1 MEHIFL
7 LFVSVLCRVC
17 HVFPR
22 LHFSLSTRYSPVFL
36 SVSTLPCPALPY
48 LESLKTVYLSYILV
62 CMLLD
67 APSCVHCDRRP
78 DRNCKRH
85 PFTSV
90 CFFVFESL
98 LFCSCVSVP
107 RLTQAHRSR
116 VIAAAVLGS
125 PKPAVRGRSTPL
137 SAAHSSPPFVGDQ
150 CCRPR
155 FTQARRSREIDATVR
170 GSLKPTV
177 RGRSTPPSMV
187 HPSPPFAGDRRHR
200 PRLTQAHRSWE
211 IDAAVHGSPKPA
223 VRGRSVA
230 SSVAHSSP
238 PFVGDQC
245 CRPWLTQARRLREI
259 NAAVRSSPKPA
270 AGSGPPP
277 WIQFPN
283 HGQECRC
290 QVPWIQFLN
299 HDQECSS
306 QVSWIQFLYRIT
318 VELWLW
324 WPR

>member
-22 LHFSLSTRYSPVFL
+22 LLFSLSTRYSPVFL

-78 DRNCKRH
+78 DRNCKRR

-98 LFCSCVSVP
+98 LFCSCLSVP
-107 RLTQAHRSR
+107 RLTQAS
-116 VIAAAVLGS
+116 
-125 PKPAVRGRSTPL
+125 
-137 SAAHSSPPFVGDQ
+137 
-150 CCRPR
+150 
-155 FTQARRSREIDATVR
+155 RSREIDAAVR

-177 RGRSTPPSMV
+177 RGRSTLPSTV

-223 VRGRSVA
+223 VRGRSVP

-238 PFVGDQC
+238 PFVGDQR
-245 CRPWLTQARRLREI
+245 CRPRFTQARRSREISAFVRGSLKPTVRGRSMLPSVAHPSPPFAGDQRCRPQLTQARRWFRPT
-259 NAAVRSSPKPA
+259 AMDP
-270 AGSGPPP
+270 
-277 WIQFPN
+277 
-283 HGQECRC
+283 
-290 QVPWIQFLN
+290 VP
-299 HDQECSS
+299 
-306 QVSWIQFLYRIT
+306 
-318 VELWLW
+318 
-324 WPR
+324 